1 MGVQTAL
8 GSQRPG
14 QAPAR
19 APAPKVASQPSQ
31 LKAAKSKKASTF
43 WRRLQPEQKKSL
55 GEDSTTLLQLNA
67 AHSRQYASP
76 SGEEKELMK
85 GFTSQDA
92 CKASVLGDPE
102 KTTCKAIALNRA
114 KIFAVQEALASATL
128 NNIDL
133 PAAEELQKIVDSV
146 TDAYWP
152 PP

>member
-1 MGVQTAL
+1 
-8 GSQRPG
+8 
-14 QAPAR
+14 
-19 APAPKVASQPSQ
+19 
-31 LKAAKSKKASTF
+31 
-43 WRRLQPEQKKSL
+43 
-55 GEDSTTLLQLNA
+55 
-67 AHSRQYASP
+67 
-76 SGEEKELMK
+76 MK